1 MVNKKQQVRLVRCPK
16 CAEVLQEPEH
26 VPLYTCGGCDT
37 ILQAKNYKGHQRN
50 TALSSLE
57 QKVGRSNGVSYA
69 PDGGE
74 SSGSSQISSSSG
86 EHLEGQAPVSDL
98 RNSEQN
104 GTSISSGSTSVSK
117 KSDIL
122 EIKEDGERGNRYD
135 GNHSKS
141 EQKGSANSVQHTA
154 LSEETSFIDIKENG
168 EIDEQSDPKN
178 QVDDYLTVL
187 ENVETEQLSLANSV
201 KDDNGLDEQCDG
213 VSVEIPY
220 QHQLGIVIGE
230 TSEVE
235 DSHVLENKELQQL
248 TTEEESTEDED
259 DQHEQELKRCVHS
272 ANDASSLSE
281 SLAVEY
287 PEEYLASKHNVPEE
301 TRKMHLLEEHS
312 HQDQQKQKQVN
323 NGYSAED
330 ASSCAESPTHFDCE
344 NLAEH
349 DSSDQQISG
358 ETRNFHL
365 IEKLSH
371 PDTSGKEV
379 KYLDADEPEAAVS
392 GKEQEKGPGSIEQA
406 GYENSAIGDTTS
418 SIESLEICEP
428 VQSASD
434 CQAEHDA
441 SDQKLSDEIREM
453 QLQEECLYHTAEIE
467 IHHHDSNEPDELET
481 LGNEKFHHSDRTD
494 LVEGIKDQLESVK
507 RSCAGSSLTEATQVL
522 NTDSVSG
529 TEDGS
534 EVCGRDHVTTPSSAT
549 DSKPS
554 QEMGTTKISED
565 FHCEISRQK
574 IENFGDNAACIAS
587 EVGSIPKENPRS
599 LTKRSPGYDGS
610 VSSCDGNDD
619 KFPEQPE
626 QVDEET
632 LSTAN
637 AVSGYDN
644 AEERREWNSA
654 RSERSISRNSG
665 VPTQDRSSSSMP
677 IDKKL
682 KRCVIEEGS
691 LEGNGNSQRNNAYRL
706 DRDSFVP
713 RVPYHRKSSE
723 MTYETGSCSSYA
735 LHDEPSSYQMHHHPC
750 RRTFAEAPFLRE
762 KEFLPMYYNSE
773 TSGEIN
779 DRPNY
784 HDVIDRRRRAESWA
798 QSGTLPRMQ
807 YSGELFGG
815 RHSYMHRYPDDRRWS
830 TQLPQ
835 PGVYYNSGAYM
846 GPSWETW
853 WDPYDS
859 YLTSPPQYL
868 GSDSSCAWGL
878 DTLSLSDDLRHKDQV
893 MRRLYLREKQQAVK
907 KQFRPIAGG
916 TPFITCNFCFNILQ
930 LPTNFLISRRSRRE
944 IHKLKCGACSK
955 VLEFSLENEGTL
967 APCETIIDRNIN
979 LIGKSQ
985 ANHSRQ
991 SSLNSANARELLSQ
1005 NSLRASGRDKRE
1017 LVHGSLSSRETS
1029 EILNDTEPTARG
1041 RPPRVTWKVPSR
1053 SKSPLHRLMGY
1064 PSLKDML

>member
-1 MVNKKQQVRLVRCPK
+1 MFI
-16 CAEVLQEPEH
+16 A
-26 VPLYTCGGCDT
+26 
-37 ILQAKNYKGHQRN
+37 AKNYKGHHRN

-57 QKVGRSNGVSYA
+57 QNVGRSNGVTYA
-69 PDGGE
+69 RNGGE
-74 SSGSSQISSSSG
+74 SSGSSQRSSSSG
-86 EHLEGQAPVSDL
+86 EHSEGQAPVSDL

-104 GTSISSGSTSVSK
+104 GTSISSDSNSVSK

-122 EIKEDGERGNRYD
+122 ENEEDGERGNRFD

-141 EQKGSANSVQHTA
+141 DQKGSANSVQHTV
-154 LSEETSFIDIKENG
+154 LSEETSFIDIKEIG
-168 EIDEQSDPKN
+168 EIDDEQSDPKN

-201 KDDNGLDEQCDG
+201 KEDDNGQDEQCDG
-213 VSVEIPY
+213 VSVENPY

-259 DQHEQELKRCVHS
+259 DQHELELKRCVHS
-272 ANDASSLSE
+272 GNDASSLSE
-281 SLAVEY
+281 SPAVEY
-287 PEEYLASKHNVPEE
+287 PEEYLASKHNAPEE
-301 TRKMHLLEEHS
+301 TSKMHLLEEHS

-323 NGYSAED
+323 NGDSAKD
-330 ASSCAESPTHFDCE
+330 VSSCAESPTHFDCE
-344 NLAEH
+344 NLTEH

-379 KYLDADEPEAAVS
+379 KYLDADEPEVAVS
-392 GKEQEKGPGSIEQA
+392 GKEQEKGPGSIEQV
-406 GYENSAIGDTTS
+406 GYENSAIGDTSS
-418 SIESLEICEP
+418 SIEYLEICEP
-428 VQSASD
+428 VHSD

-453 QLQEECLYHTAEIE
+453 HLQEESLHHIAEIE
-467 IHHHDSNEPDELET
+467 IHHHDSNELDELEN
-481 LGNEKFHHSDRTD
+481 LGNEKHNHSDPVD

-507 RSCAGSSLTEATQVL
+507 LSCAGSSLTEATQVL
-522 NTDSVSG
+522 NVDSVFG
-529 TEDGS
+529 TEDGL

-549 DSKPS
+549 DSKAS
-554 QEMGTTKISED
+554 QEMGTPKISED
-565 FHCEISRQK
+565 FHCGNSSL
-574 IENFGDNAACIAS
+574 DNADYIVS
-587 EVGSIPKENPRS
+587 EVGSVLK
-599 LTKRSPGYDGS
+599 
-610 VSSCDGNDD
+610 
-619 KFPEQPE
+619 
-626 QVDEET
+626 
-632 LSTAN
+632 
-637 AVSGYDN
+637 
-644 AEERREWNSA
+644 
-654 RSERSISRNSG
+654 ERSTRRNSG
-665 VPTQDRSSSSMP
+665 VPTQDGSSSSLP
-677 IDKKL
+677 IDQKV
-682 KRCVIEEGS
+682 KRGVKEEGP
-691 LEGNGNSQRNNAYRL
+691 LEGNGNSQRNNACTL
-706 DRDSFVP
+706 NRDSFVR
-713 RVPYHRKSSE
+713 RVPYHRKGSE

-735 LHDEPSSYQMHHHPC
+735 LHDEPSSYQMHHHLC
-750 RRTFAEAPFLRE
+750 RRKFSEAPFLRE

-784 HDVIDRRRRAESWA
+784 HDFIDRWRRAESWT
-798 QSGTLPRMQ
+798 QSGTLPQMQ

-815 RHSYMHRYPDDRRWS
+815 RNSYMHRYPDDRIWS
-830 TQLPQ
+830 AQLPP
-835 PGVYYNSGAYM
+835 PGVYYHSGAYM
-846 GPSWETW
+846 GPSWETR

-868 GSDSSCAWGL
+868 GSDLSCAWGH
-878 DTLSLSDDLRHKDQV
+878 DTLSISDDLRHKDQV
-893 MRRLYLREKQQAVK
+893 RRRLYLREKRQAVK

-955 VLEFSLENEGTL
+955 VLEFSLENEGSF
-967 APCETIIDRNIN
+967 APCETIIHRNIN
-979 LIGKSQ
+979 FIEKSQ

-991 SSLNSANARELLSQ
+991 SSLNSANVRGFVSQ
-1005 NSLRASGRDKRE
+1005 NSLSASGRDKRE
-1017 LVHGSLSSRETS
+1017 LIHGSLSNRETL
-1029 EILNDTEPTARG
+1029 EVLYDTEPTAREI
-1041 RPPRVTWKVPSR
+1041 PLRVTWKVPSR

-1064 PSLKDML
+1064 PSLKDLL